1 MDNRMTIYPNIDME
15 RTGRKLRFAI
25 KTAGYDV
32 RTIQEYLH
40 LSCPQPIYRWFK
52 GKILPSVDHLYMLS
66 ILLGLHMEEL
76 LVPRQKD
83 FLSFSKELD
92 KNPSAKRLLLYY
104 NHLTNK
110 AA

>member
-76 LVPRQKD
+76 LIPQQKN
-83 FLSFSKELD
+83 FKHHIIIH
-92 KNPSAKRLLLYY
+92 N
-104 NHLTNK
+104 
-110 AA
+110 

>member
-1 MDNRMTIYPNIDME
+1 MNIYPNIDME
-15 RTGRKLRFAI
+15 RTGMKLRFAI

-76 LVPRQKD
+76 LVPRQID
-83 FLSFSKELD
+83 FLSFTKKYD
-92 KNPSAKRLLLYY
+92 NNPSAKRLLLYY
-104 NHLTNK
+104 RHLNNK